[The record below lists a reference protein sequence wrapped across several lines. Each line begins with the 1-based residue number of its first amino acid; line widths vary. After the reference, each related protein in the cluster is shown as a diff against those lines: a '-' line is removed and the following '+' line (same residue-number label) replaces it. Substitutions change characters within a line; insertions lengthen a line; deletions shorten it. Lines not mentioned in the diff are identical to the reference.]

1 MRRLAW
7 MIWALLLM
15 GLGMMVSGPSGAA
28 KPVQE
33 TQQPKTAAP
42 QENAGKETATPA
54 PGPNPDAEGVY
65 HAGAGVTPAH
75 VIYSVDPEFSDK
87 ARKKKLGGTCVI
99 GMVVDTRGTPQD
111 VRVVQSLA
119 EGVAPKLRSAAQSLD
134 VKAVE
139 AAKRYKFKPA
149 MYQGKLYRTSSRSR
163 SISGSIDSAA

>member
-15 GLGMMVSGPSGAA
+15 GLGMMVSGPSVSA

-33 TQQPKTAAP
+33 TRQPKAAAP
-42 QENAGKETATPA
+42 RENTGKGTLPATPA
-54 PGPNPDAEGVY
+54 SGPNPDAEGVY

-111 VRVVQSLA
+111 VHVVQSLA

-134 VKAVE
+134 EKAVE
-139 AAKRYKFKPA
+139 GEAI
-149 MYQGKLYRTSSRSR
+149 QV
-163 SISGSIDSAA
+163 

>member
-15 GLGMMVSGPSGAA
+15 GLGMMVSGPSVSA

-33 TQQPKTAAP
+33 TRQPKAAAP
-42 QENAGKETATPA
+42 RENTGKGTLPATPA
-54 PGPNPDAEGVY
+54 SGPNPDAEGVY

-111 VRVVQSLA
+111 VHVVQSLA
-119 EGVAPKLRSAAQSLD
+119 EGVWLLNFARLLRAWMRRRLR
-134 VKAVE
+134 
-139 AAKRYKFKPA
+139 AKRYKFKPA
-149 MYQGKLYRTSSRSR
+149 MYQGEAVPYELKVE
-163 SISGSIDSAA
+163 IDFRIY